1 MLLWHDRGKL
11 PSQARACTRL
21 PCVHHAYTMRSPYS
35 HGAHTLNAPCMD
47 HAWYECASYEYG
59 CCWPCMYTA
68 DAHGVSVDACARLQ
82 RLLAAVDVL
91 GGDRDGQSCIR
102 CHMHP
107 SCNLRIQ
114 AATLRIQAATLRI
127 QAATLRI
134 QATSCAGSEWWFCSA
149 AHKDT
154 SYERPGCSAA
164 LRGADGRAAPAPQL
178 A

>member
-1 MLLWHDRGKL
+1 MHLAWTMHGMSVRRMSMVAAGH
-11 PSQARACTRL
+11 ACTRQMRTAYQWT
-21 PCVHHAYTMRSPYS
+21 HAQGCNVSSLRLTCSEVTEMDSP
-35 HGAHTLNAPCMD
+35 
-47 HAWYECASYEYG
+47 
-59 CCWPCMYTA
+59 
-68 DAHGVSVDACARLQ
+68 VS
-82 RLLAAVDVL
+82 DVT
-91 GGDRDGQSCIR
+91 C
-102 CHMHP
+102 
-107 SCNLRIQ
+107 IQ